1 MSEGRGIIVRG
12 ASKEPRDKKRH
23 LNQCPLNTRT
33 IIIYM
38 REKQVIVMNIFLRI
52 KKKEGKTLVVLL
64 TAVNSFG
71 EASI

>member
-1 MSEGRGIIVRG
+1 MRG

-23 LNQCPLNTRT
+23 LNQCPLNART

-52 KKKEGKTLVVLL
+52 KKKEGKTLVFF
-64 TAVNSFG
+64 ADSSDFFWRG
-71 EASI
+71 

>member
-1 MSEGRGIIVRG
+1 
-12 ASKEPRDKKRH
+12 
-23 LNQCPLNTRT
+23 
-33 IIIYM
+33 M